1 MIAVDS
7 NEDRKSWAP
16 IGESERYTTLDLI
29 RGIALFGVL
38 IVNLLYFFRIPLFE
52 HILHFHSHPG
62 RINHAIDL
70 LVSEFVE
77 FKAFGL
83 FALTFGIGVAI
94 QAERAGRRGVTIEFF
109 LLRRFLILLVFG
121 VAHMVLVSNVDILTL
136 YALCALLMIVLIR
149 LPASVIGLAG
159 FALLYLPWTFS
170 GWPPLSP
177 PATWPVFV
185 SNANRIYSTG
195 SFGAIL
201 EFRWLETKELI
212 LPLLANVAQQTLGL
226 MLVGVAAWRIGVIR
240 ESARYR
246 TLLLVVSLGTGIVGL
261 LNTAMVVLSH
271 STGMPEVHIPF
282 INVLGSN
289 VPLTFA
295 YAAALFAWRPE
306 GWVAAL
312 SAPLAAMGRMALTT
326 YLTQSIV
333 LALLFYGY
341 GFKLFGRL
349 DPQTATVIGI
359 ALYAGQLW
367 FCVWWLKQYRFG
379 PFEWVWRSL
388 TYGRRQ
394 PMRKRRAGEAL
405 AATD

>member
-1 MIAVDS
+1 MIATEI
-7 NEDRKSWAP
+7 NKGRKSWAP
-16 IGESERYTTLDLI
+16 IVESERYLTLDLV

-62 RINHAIDL
+62 LINHAIDL

-94 QAERAGRRGVTIEFF
+94 QAERAKLRGVIVEFF

-121 VAHMVLVSNVDILTL
+121 VVHLVLVSNVDILTL
-136 YALCALLMIVLIR
+136 YAVCALLMIALIR

-159 FALLYLPWTFS
+159 FALLYSPWTFS
-170 GWPPLSP
+170 GWPQLSP
-177 PATWPVFV
+177 PATWPAFV
-185 SNANRIYSTG
+185 ANANRIYSTG

-201 EFRWLETKELI
+201 EFRWLETRELI

-226 MLVGVAAWRIGVIR
+226 MLVGVAAWRLGVIR

-246 TLLLVVSLGTGIVGL
+246 PLLLVASLVLGIVGL
-261 LNTAMVVLSH
+261 LNTGVNVLSH
-271 STGMPEVHIPF
+271 SLGIREMRLPF
-282 INVLGSN
+282 FHVLGSN

-306 GWVAAL
+306 GRVAAFL
-312 SAPLAAMGRMALTT
+312 APLAAAGRMALTN

-341 GFKLFGRL
+341 GFRLFGRL
-349 DPQTATVIGI
+349 DPQTASVIGI

-367 FCVWWLKQYRFG
+367 FSTWWLKQYRFG

-394 PMRKRRAGEAL
+394 LMQKRSAGEAL